1 MTRRFESEEEADVGF
16 GLSCVCVCLCARA
29 HRVEANGK
37 HYMAGGY
44 VFAPLSFAAL
54 EAAGEEE

>member
-1 MTRRFESEEEADVGF
+1 MF
-16 GLSCVCVCLCARA
+16 GKLIWVWGVCVCVCVC
-29 HRVEANGK
+29 RVEANGK

-54 EAAGEEE
+54 EAAGEEA